1 MTPTGPGPVRS
12 VNNELTRSRPHVRPR
27 RDGALLLASDRASA
41 PTPARPDTA
50 DSEASTRG
58 CPSTALPNAALIA
71 PRHQPHEGPLRV
83 LIGKEQFS
91 ENHAWSEMPQHWR
104 RPALPAAS

>member
-1 MTPTGPGPVRS
+1 M
-12 VNNELTRSRPHVRPR
+12 
-27 RDGALLLASDRASA
+27 AA
-41 PTPARPDTA
+41 
-50 DSEASTRG
+50 
-58 CPSTALPNAALIA
+58 PSTALPNAALIA

-104 RPALPAAS
+104 RPALPAVVVIEVVGQGQLEARLAAQSSLGRRALQAADPERAERAGRAGVEERASR